1 MYNGTIQ
8 LSNATDLSILQEQI
22 DLIAGINSQLKE
34 FSSLKSNV
42 GAVFEIIKSGK
53 DGIRETVAAG
63 KELSSVAQTGANA
76 ALTLSQNMGQVT
88 TSTDSARQSS
98 KVFSSIM
105 NASAIQITAV
115 IVAIT
120 AVVAAISMFVKWL
133 NRTNEA
139 GEAAKTSAENLVSA
153 QEELS
158 QSAIDSSAAYTQ
170 TTASLQAA
178 GESASAMTARLE
190 ALQGSVQ
197 RTDAENQE
205 MAQIISDL
213 TGRYTGLNNMI
224 DENTGALTGNAEQ
237 WTEVINAQLGYEQ
250 AQAAMSRSTELT
262 QQATEAQLNLATAQ
276 QMVSDNEEKISKNA
290 EQRNK
295 LEAEAAQVYS
305 QLTDGSQ
312 RTAEEIATLQQRYI
326 DLGNQAES
334 LTQENNGLKDANK
347 TLEKGMGELSDT
359 AERLTQEQQA
369 QAELAQQQTQAA
381 LESYSARID
390 AVNTYRDISSQM
402 SDEEIANINALLE
415 AGGTLTASE
424 MEKYQQI
431 RDARAE
437 DLLEEQAYIQN
448 IRDGLVEIDAAN
460 VESIEKRKALGEELT
475 AAEQATLD
483 RWKEMQEEWAAGIQ
497 ENTDTIINGMQE
509 LPTEMGYSLD
519 DMVNVMNENAAK
531 YDAWRAKMVAVS
543 QSLEPEVMSYLEQLG
558 PGTSAILD
566 EIIEDTSGTKAAE
579 LNAAFASAGES
590 AINGMETKY
599 PEVMAAGAEMTDVY
613 GEGIASSTAANDAS
627 QAIAEGVVNN
637 LAGGKFGAIAEEI
650 ANSLSDSIPAITEQV
665 NNLSTSI
672 ADALSPLLT
681 VGQSTIQN
689 MLILMSLAF
698 VIEGATVSE
707 NATTLANTLSDAFS
721 SLALNGFLHMSNMLA
736 LMSFVL
742 FENGPALVAQAAILA
757 GQVSDAL
764 GGMVPGGKN
773 NVENMF
779 SGMKS
784 SIITQTPTL
793 PPVASDAASDVTAE
807 LESMIIGGTDASGKM
822 MSGILNGMENNKKTL
837 FQKAAEIANSI
848 TSTIRKALKIN
859 SPSRVMID
867 IFQNVMQGAINGMIS
882 MEGKTFR
889 TASNIALGVADK
901 LTLSPEQ
908 AEFANSKMLALSS
921 TSLGAMPTS
930 RTVQVW
936 GSPSNSHDSSHL
948 LQKAV
953 DILDEY
959 LPEMANMRVVLDTG
973 ATVGGMAPA
982 IDAALGR
989 RAKMKARG

>member
-1 MYNGTIQ
+1 
-8 LSNATDLSILQEQI
+8 
-22 DLIAGINSQLKE
+22 
-34 FSSLKSNV
+34 
-42 GAVFEIIKSGK
+42 
-53 DGIRETVAAG
+53 
-63 KELSSVAQTGANA
+63 
-76 ALTLSQNMGQVT
+76 
-88 TSTDSARQSS
+88 
-98 KVFSSIM
+98 M

-120 AVVAAISMFVKWL
+120 AVIAAISMFVKWL

-190 ALQGSVQ
+190 ALQSSVQ

-250 AQAAMSRSTELT
+250 AQAAMARSTELT

-276 QMVSDNEEKISKNA
+276 QMVSDNEAKISENA
-290 EQRNK
+290 ERRNQ
-295 LEAEAAQVYS
+295 LETEAAQVYS

-326 DLGNQAES
+326 DLGNEAES

-347 TLEKGMGELSDT
+347 TLEQGMGELSDT
-359 AERLTQEQQA
+359 AERLAQEQQA

-519 DMVNVMNENAAK
+519 DMVNVMNDNAAK

-566 EIIEDTSGTKAAE
+566 EIINDTSGTKAAE
-579 LNAAFASAGES
+579 LNAAFANAGES

-599 PEVMAAGAEMTDVY
+599 PEVMAAGAEVTDIY

-650 ANSLSDSIPAITEQV
+650 ANSLSDSIPAITEKV
-665 NNLSTSI
+665 NALSTSI
-672 ADALSPLLT
+672 ADALTPLLT

-698 VIEGATVSE
+698 VIEGVTVSE

-764 GGMVPGGKN
+764 GGMIPGGKN

-822 MSGILNGMENNKKTL
+822 MSGILNGMENNKKIL

-882 MEGKTFR
+882 MEGKTFH

-908 AEFANSKMLALSS
+908 AEFANAKMLALSS

-930 RTVQVW
+930 RTMQVW
-936 GSPSNSHDSSHL
+936 GNSSSSDNSSDL

-959 LPEMANMRVVLDTG
+959 LPGMANMRVVLDTG

-982 IDAALGR
+982 MDAALGR
-989 RAKMKARG
+989 RARKKARG